1 MITTQVNKYS
11 KFERAIQ
18 WGRPFYLEG
27 KMRKLTEKQI
37 EARRMPA
44 GEVIARLSDH
54 ARGSMSDFLV
64 FDPDGEARIDLAKAK
79 RAHRLQLI
87 RRLRLGENSVE
98 VDFLYDAQEAL
109 IQLGRHHRLFV
120 DRVQNED
127 WRARA
132 IEDIKAGRV
141 TYEALVNAF
150 DESLAQ
156 ELFQEAE
163 KQVAVSKS

>member
-1 MITTQVNKYS
+1 M
-11 KFERAIQ
+11 
-18 WGRPFYLEG
+18 P
-27 KMRKLTEKQI
+27 KLSEKQI
-37 EARRMPA
+37 EAKRMNA

-64 FDPDGEARIDLAKAK
+64 IDADGEARIDLAKAK
-79 RAHRLQLI
+79 RARRLQLI
-87 RRLRLGENSVE
+87 RRLRLGDDGVE
-98 VDFLYDAQEAL
+98 VDLYDAQAAL
-109 IQLGRHHRLFV
+109 IQLGRHYRLFV

-156 ELFQEAE
+156 ELFEEA
-163 KQVAVSKS
+163 KR

>member
-11 KFERAIQ
+11 KFKRAIQ
-18 WGRPFYLEG
+18 RGRPFYLGEI

-54 ARGSMSDFLV
+54 ARGSMSEFLV
-64 FDPDGEARIDLAKAK
+64 FDADGEARIDLAKAK

-98 VDFLYDAQEAL
+98 VDLYDAQEAL